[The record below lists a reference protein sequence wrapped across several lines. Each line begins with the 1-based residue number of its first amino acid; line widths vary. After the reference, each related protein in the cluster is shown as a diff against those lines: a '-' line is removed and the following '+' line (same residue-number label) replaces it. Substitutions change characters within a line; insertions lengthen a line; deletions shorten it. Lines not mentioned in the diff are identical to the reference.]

1 MTLAEEDIKIMAEGD
16 TKEKKSTVAERDH
29 GRRGSSHV
37 LWRAIG
43 VVCRAIGKVG
53 RAIGVA

>member
-1 MTLAEEDIKIMAEGD
+1 MAEGD

-43 VVCRAIGKVG
+43 VVCRAIGMVG
-53 RAIGVA
+53 RAIGVVWRAIGVA